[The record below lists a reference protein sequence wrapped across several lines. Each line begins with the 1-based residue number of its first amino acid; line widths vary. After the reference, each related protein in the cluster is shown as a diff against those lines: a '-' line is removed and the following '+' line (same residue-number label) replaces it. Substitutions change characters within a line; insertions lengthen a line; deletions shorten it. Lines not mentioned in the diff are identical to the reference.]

1 MAIMRLKNAVISSID
16 KIKSVKE
23 IVQSDMEMQKSKEM
37 LIDTGKV

>member
-37 LIDTGKV
+37 LIDMGKV